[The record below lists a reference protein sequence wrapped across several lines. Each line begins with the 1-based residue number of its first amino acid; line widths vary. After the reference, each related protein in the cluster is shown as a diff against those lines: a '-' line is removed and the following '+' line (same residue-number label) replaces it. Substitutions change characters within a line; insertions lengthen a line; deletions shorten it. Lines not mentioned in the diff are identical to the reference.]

1 MTRMAAIETLRDL
14 GTELLLRATQGI
26 CDGSRLNAESGHA
39 DALARLDEWAGVL
52 SLYAAESESASVRA
66 SA

>member
-1 MTRMAAIETLRDL
+1 MAALDTLRDL

-39 DALARLDEWAGVL
+39 AALARLDEWAGVL
-52 SLYAAESESASVRA
+52 SLYAAPESDSAPVRA
-66 SA
+66 TA

>member
-1 MTRMAAIETLRDL
+1 MAAIDTLRDL

-39 DALARLDEWAGVL
+39 DALARLDDWAGVL
-52 SLYAAESESASVRA
+52 SLYATENESSSVRA